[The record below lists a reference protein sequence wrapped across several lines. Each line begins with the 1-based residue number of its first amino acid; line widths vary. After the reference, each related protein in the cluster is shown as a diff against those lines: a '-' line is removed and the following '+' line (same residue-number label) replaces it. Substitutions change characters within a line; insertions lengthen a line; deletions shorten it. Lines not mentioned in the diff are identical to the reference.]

1 MKIKKHFG
9 QHFLKNELLAQKIAA
24 SISSKNSSI
33 LEIGPGQGALTK
45 FLVKKTPHIKLIE
58 IDNDCV
64 KILEKKFHNIT
75 IINGDFLTL
84 DLSKIIVNKHII
96 IGNFPYNISS
106 QILFKVLEHR
116 DRISE
121 VIGMFQQEVAD
132 RICSKPNSKKYGIL
146 SVLIQA
152 YFKCEK
158 LFDVSPEN
166 FKPIPKVNSSVI
178 KLSRN
183 KIVKL
188 KCDHDKFS
196 QIVKGGFSQRR
207 KKLKNALKNFSN
219 LKNSNLDT
227 FFSKR
232 AEELNV
238 SDFVELTNL
247 IFPNS

>member
-1 MKIKKHFG
+1 M
-9 QHFLKNELLAQKIAA
+9 
-24 SISSKNSSI
+24 
-33 LEIGPGQGALTK
+33 
-45 FLVKKTPHIKLIE
+45 
-58 IDNDCV
+58 
-64 KILEKKFHNIT
+64 
-75 IINGDFLTL
+75 
-84 DLSKIIVNKHII
+84 
-96 IGNFPYNISS
+96 
-106 QILFKVLEHR
+106 
-116 DRISE
+116 
-121 VIGMFQQEVAD
+121 
-132 RICSKPNSKKYGIL
+132 

-188 KCDHDKFS
+188 KCDHDKFV

-232 AEELNV
+232 AEQLNV